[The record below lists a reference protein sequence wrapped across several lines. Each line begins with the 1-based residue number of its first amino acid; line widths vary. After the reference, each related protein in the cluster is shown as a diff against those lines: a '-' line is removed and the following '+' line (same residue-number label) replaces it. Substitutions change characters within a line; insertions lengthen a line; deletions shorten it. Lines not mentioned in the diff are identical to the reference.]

1 MKVPERAEKTGSG
14 KWKSRPK
21 SEKSARKSRETGS
34 QGAAMPDLTY
44 ETIDKNYESKKINHL
59 LFIKNRSKLI
69 HDKNADFVM
78 KGFTENE

>member
-1 MKVPERAEKTGSG
+1 
-14 KWKSRPK
+14 
-21 SEKSARKSRETGS
+21 
-34 QGAAMPDLTY
+34 MPDLTY
-44 ETIDKNYESKKINHL
+44 ETIDKNYESKKNNHL

>member
-1 MKVPERAEKTGSG
+1 
-14 KWKSRPK
+14 
-21 SEKSARKSRETGS
+21 
-34 QGAAMPDLTY
+34 MPDLTY
-44 ETIDKNYESKKINHL
+44 ETIDKNYESQKNNHL